1 VSPSFYP
8 TKAYGGTIRSG
19 YGLCR
24 GLAELGCSVRV
35 LTADTDGPGHT
46 LEVRNDED
54 VQVDALRVHYCH
66 KQFRH
71 SISFGLLR
79 VLPEYPSGLM
89 LCILL
94 PCIRSR
100 PSPHCHIAGSSVNQW
115 CGLLGGSLQRW
126 DGSTR
131 VIAKSLWESGYRNL
145 ALKGKLVLHTTSQAE
160 AAQSLNRFPG
170 VRTVVVRNGVDL
182 PMDLR
187 KTDSKGEVRM
197 AYLGRL
203 DPIKDIE
210 ALLEACNLGPGV
222 RALASGHRWNGTISL
237 RKLPQIESCGARITC
252 ARGFSRKSI
261 WRSEGGSVCEFR
273 CRFSALACR
282 EFRYGDC
289 RTPCS

>member
-1 VSPSFYP
+1 
-8 TKAYGGTIRSG
+8 
-19 YGLCR
+19 
-24 GLAELGCSVRV
+24 
-35 LTADTDGPGHT
+35 
-46 LEVRNDED
+46 
-54 VQVDALRVHYCH
+54 
-66 KQFRH
+66 
-71 SISFGLLR
+71 
-79 VLPEYPSGLM
+79 M

-182 PMDLR
+182 PTDLR
-187 KTDSKGEVRM
+187 KTDSNGEVRM

-203 DPIKDIE
+203 DPIKGIE
-210 ALLEACNLGPGV
+210 ALLEACNLLDPESEPWHLEIGGTGPLPYVNSLKSKVAELGLHAHV
-222 RALASGHRWNGTISL
+222 DFLGEVFGEAKEDLFANSDVALAPSHVENFAMAIAEPLAHEVPVIASRGTPWEGLQTNGCGLWVDNDPQSLAAAIREIRTMPLGEMGRRGRRWM
-237 RKLPQIESCGARITC
+237 E
-252 ARGFSRKSI
+252 
-261 WRSEGGSVCEFR
+261 
-273 CRFSALACR
+273 R
-282 EFRYGDC
+282 EFSWHSVSNQMLAVYREC
-289 RTPCS
+289 LVRNAS